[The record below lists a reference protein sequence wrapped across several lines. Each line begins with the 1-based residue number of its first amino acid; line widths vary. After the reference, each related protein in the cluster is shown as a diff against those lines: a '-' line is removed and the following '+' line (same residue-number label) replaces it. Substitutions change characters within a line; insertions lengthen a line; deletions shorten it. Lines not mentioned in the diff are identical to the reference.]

1 MIGDRE
7 PIDDRRLHPNTKL
20 ELSATQMKEFVS
32 IKLKPPGSRARCQA
46 QEAMVFYTVLSPFLK
61 LDFMDGDVNPVT
73 KHRHNL
79 HANGLTCAVKTNDIR
94 IWLAFQDVIP
104 LLRNDLTS
112 SQRLAEELSIAQTL
126 LHEFMHAYNI
136 ANDLYNQIPEAKEPY
151 FEDECCRELG
161 YSAENAF
168 FGGVAE
174 GFIRSRTP
182 RPHLGF
188 FFENWPDDTHVLGSV
203 LLDPTLSLWKA
214 AAPIPVSYYEMLA
227 SKDFWSNQFRSFG
240 IIRTESAKV
249 AVQQRAD
256 PNYEWI
262 VLSRTEEGRVF
273 QNQKPDPVTALLR
286 MSPAERI
293 AYDERMKAA
302 GVAKIAELLGSR
314 NSAVR
319 MVVSQG
325 ELCERY
331 KGPPEHMSYTV
342 EVEELIDRLEVMLQV
357 IMECVKVVKE
367 VEAGGEERIGKRLR
381 AHPII

>member
-7 PIDDRRLHPNTKL
+7 PIDDRRLHPTTKL
-20 ELSATQMKEFVS
+20 GLSAAQMKEFVS
-32 IKLKPPGSRARCQA
+32 IKLKTPGSRARCQA
-46 QEAMVFYTVLSPFLK
+46 QEAMVFYTVLAPFLK

-73 KHRHNL
+73 KQRHNL
-79 HANGLTCAVKTNDIR
+79 HTNGLTCAVKTNDIR

-136 ANDLYNQIPEAKEPY
+136 ANNLYNQIHQPKEPY
-151 FEDECCRELG
+151 FDDECCRELG

-188 FFENWPDDTHVLGSV
+188 FFENWPDDTHVLGTV
-203 LLDPTLSLWKA
+203 LLDPPLSLWKS

-227 SKDFWSNQFRSFG
+227 SRDFWSNQFRSFG
-240 IIRTESAKV
+240 IIRAESAKV
-249 AVQQRAD
+249 AVQERAD
-256 PNYEWI
+256 PNHEWI
-262 VLSRTEEGRVF
+262 VLSRTEEGRVL
-273 QNQKPDPVTALLR
+273 QNQKPDPVTALLQ

-302 GVAKIAELLGSR
+302 GVEKIAELLGSR

-331 KGPPEHMSYTV
+331 KGPPEHRSYIV
-342 EVEELIDRLEVMLQV
+342 EVEELIDRLEAMLQV

-367 VEAGGEERIGKRLR
+367 IEAGGEERIGKRLR
-381 AHPII
+381 AHLII